1 MVNSEKQESRNNRQ
15 IEDVNRVDQD
25 TNGEDSI
32 NDSSDPTEISSVENP
47 SLTQRLK
54 EILVEDGDGD
64 LLLQQSGRGDGFMRW
79 LRALDMQVM
88 GACRTDERLKPL
100 LKLKF
105 SAGAAEDCLLAHL
118 SQHFEPSE
126 VGMLARCL
134 CIPLVSIRI
143 GRITKQGSLLCPT
156 AIRGNLN
163 LTVLPTL
170 DLRISFTGDDGHM
183 ERVATLSTDSQCSA
197 VEIGEIS
204 ADESGRSF
212 LIKIPDGEIFY
223 FWCCEKSKLLGN
235 ELLRKMKDLLTR
247 KPSLAELTGINDSRF
262 NCFASHLRAYLAGS
276 MMASAQAS
284 SILPP
289 TPSLD
294 NSVDSC
300 EASYAESSLESPKTS
315 RFGVYGSQGTKTNPV
330 YQASL
335 SFMSGSY
342 KDLTSLS
349 GVSREKLS
357 RREELCMSYV
367 DNLAFAS
374 PSSVEPNSSN
384 CFEKDELSDATG
396 TKLFPQFSFLD
407 AIGNSVDLPFLGPET
422 QIPSQ
427 LPISL
432 GESVSLPPLSS
443 LLATA
448 RQSSLLTSK
457 LPLNLDKVP
466 PIDFPPLLPE
476 PLLRLPLPLP
486 LSLSLSLPIPTSQQI
501 VTFSPLTCE
510 PIVHVPVIEVCS
522 SGQGY
527 LVNAGPTISTT
538 IPSLGSDLASP
549 LIPDVESV
557 VERGARE
564 TLRLLISSSN
574 QPNPQ
579 LLDVFPSVLT
589 NGSHNP
595 NILAVSNSIAA
606 MGMVP
611 FSEMSL
617 EGSIG
622 KRCIS
627 RDESVDRSEKP
638 AGFGQSF
645 FEDYCS
651 DLRDE
656 QTD

>member
-32 NDSSDPTEISSVENP
+32 DDSSDATEISSVENP

-64 LLLQQSGRGDGFMRW
+64 LLLQQSGRGDGFLRW
-79 LRALDMQVM
+79 LQALDMQVM

-134 CIPLVSIRI
+134 CIPLVSIRV
-143 GRITKQGSLLCPT
+143 GKITKQGSLLCPT

-163 LTVLPTL
+163 LTVLPNL

-183 ERVATLSTDSQCSA
+183 ERVATLSTNAQCSA

-212 LIKIPDGEIFY
+212 SIKIPDSETFY
-223 FWCCEKSKLLGN
+223 FWCSEKSKLLGN

-247 KPSLAELTGINDSRF
+247 KPSLAELTGINASRF
-262 NCFASHLRAYLAGS
+262 NCFASHIRAHLAGS

-284 SILPP
+284 SFLPA

-294 NSVDSC
+294 NTVDSF
-300 EASYAESSLESPKTS
+300 EASYAESSLESPTTS

-335 SFMSGSY
+335 GFY
-342 KDLTSLS
+342 
-349 GVSREKLS
+349 VS
-357 RREELCMSYV
+357 
-367 DNLAFAS
+367 LAFAS
-374 PSSVEPNSSN
+374 PSCVEPNSSN

-407 AIGNSVDLPFLGPET
+407 ALGNSIELPFLGPET

-448 RQSSLLTSK
+448 RQSSLLPSK

-476 PLLRLPLPLP
+476 QLLRLPLPLP
-486 LSLSLSLPIPTSQQI
+486 IPTSQQI
-501 VTFSPLTCE
+501 ITFSPLTCE

-527 LVNAGPTISTT
+527 LVSAGPTISTT
-538 IPSLGSDLASP
+538 IPSLGSDLVSP

-574 QPNPQ
+574 QPSPQ

-589 NGSHNP
+589 NSSHRP
-595 NILAVSNSIAA
+595 NILSVSNSIAA
-606 MGMVP
+606 MGMV
-611 FSEMSL
+611 SEISL
-617 EGSIG
+617 KSSIG

-638 AGFGQSF
+638 AGFGPSF

>member
-32 NDSSDPTEISSVENP
+32 DDSSDATEISSVENP

-64 LLLQQSGRGDGFMRW
+64 LLLQQSGRGDGFLRW
-79 LRALDMQVM
+79 LQALDMQVM

-134 CIPLVSIRI
+134 CMPLVSIRV
-143 GRITKQGSLLCPT
+143 GKITKQGSLLCPT

-163 LTVLPTL
+163 LTVLPNL

-183 ERVATLSTDSQCSA
+183 ERVATLSTNAQCSA

-212 LIKIPDGEIFY
+212 SIKIPDSETFY
-223 FWCCEKSKLLGN
+223 FWCSEKSKLLGN

-247 KPSLAELTGINDSRF
+247 KPSLAELTGINASRF
-262 NCFASHLRAYLAGS
+262 NCFASHIRAHLAGS
-276 MMASAQAS
+276 LMASAKAS
-284 SILPP
+284 SFLPA

-294 NSVDSC
+294 NSVDSF
-300 EASYAESSLESPKTS
+300 EASYAESSLESPTTS

-335 SFMSGSY
+335 GFTSGSV

-357 RREELCMSYV
+357 RHEEICMSCV
-367 DNLAFAS
+367 DSLAFAS
-374 PSSVEPNSSN
+374 PSCVEPNSSN

-407 AIGNSVDLPFLGPET
+407 ALGNSIELPFLGPET

-448 RQSSLLTSK
+448 RQSSLLPSK

-476 PLLRLPLPLP
+476 QLLRLPLPLP
-486 LSLSLSLPIPTSQQI
+486 LPLPIPTSQQI
-501 VTFSPLTCE
+501 MTFSPLTCE

-527 LVNAGPTISTT
+527 LVSAGPTISTT
-538 IPSLGSDLASP
+538 IPSLGSDLVSP

-574 QPNPQ
+574 QPSPQ

-589 NGSHNP
+589 NSSHRP
-595 NILAVSNSIAA
+595 NILSVSNSIAA
-606 MGMVP
+606 MGMV
-611 FSEMSL
+611 SEISL
-617 EGSIG
+617 KSSIG

-638 AGFGQSF
+638 AGFGPSF